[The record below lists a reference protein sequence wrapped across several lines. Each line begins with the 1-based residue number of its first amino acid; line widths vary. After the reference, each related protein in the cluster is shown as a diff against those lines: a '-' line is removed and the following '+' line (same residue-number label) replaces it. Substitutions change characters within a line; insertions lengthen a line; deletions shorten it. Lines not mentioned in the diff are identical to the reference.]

1 MSYVLKITQI
11 ADGAFVGYVHV
22 PSRNAKRL
30 EFTTLQLKHAQRIAG
45 NDKAHQRAMRYN
57 TMNQE
62 RGLQV
67 AVVPFEKEMA
77 HASQEAARN

>member
-11 ADGAFVGYVHV
+11 ADDAFVGYVHV
-22 PSRNAKRL
+22 PRRDCKKL
-30 EFTTLQLKHAQRIAG
+30 EFTTLQLAHAQRIAG

-67 AVVPFEKEMA
+67 AVVPYERELA
-77 HASQEAARN
+77 NAR